1 MRNTV
6 TGLLAI
12 PSLFNIIFA
21 TPAYS
26 QDWPYNL
33 PPGVKYYPEHEH
45 HIRRDLDIQ
54 KKLNLASP
62 CGMRKLS
69 DDEGEKF
76 LLDYWEFDGQAF
88 DSIEMDKPLHT
99 RRSVS
104 SAARLLNISNVE
116 ELLPPLLLHAE
127 SQQLIPNHKFLGRS
141 LFERAYQCP
150 SGTNSCQSIGYPNSC
165 CATGETCISL
175 PDNDGATI
183 GCCPDGASCGGQIG
197 SCDTAAGYTNCKN
210 DNGGCCIPGYTCQG
224 IGCEPLKILISSL
237 LSLIEYLG
245 VYASTATTTTTLPIV
260 TVTTGASWSTLSDST
275 TTQTFVVPAS
285 STSQPGSICTTTTT
299 LVVTTSGNAMTTT
312 VVETTTILPSSATS
326 TTSLVPSTKIGPSSS
341 GQGPL
346 TCSPGFQT
354 CPASLG
360 GGCCPTDRACGSVSC
375 PPLSTAAPPV
385 LPTSGSEPVSTSAS
399 SSSTET
405 RRTTSTSDTVS
416 YSGCPTG
423 FYMCSAYYLGGCC
436 RVGRNCDTTS
446 CPTSASTAVA
456 TNSGLTVMAPSG
468 ASSAAPSGN
477 CANGWFSCA
486 ASVGGGCCPSGYGCG
501 ASCIAMASGQ
511 SNVGKG
517 APSEAANA
525 RACEWI
531 ILSLS
536 ILSGVGMIFL

>member
-1 MRNTV
+1 MRKTV

-12 PSLFNIIFA
+12 PAALLTVIFA

-33 PPGVKYYPEHEH
+33 PPGAKYYPEHEH
-45 HIRRDLDIQ
+45 HIRRDLEIQ
-54 KKLNLASP
+54 QKLNLISP
-62 CGMRKLS
+62 CGMRKMS

-76 LLDYWEFDGQAF
+76 FLDYWQFDQQAF
-88 DSIEMDKPLHT
+88 DTIGMDKPLHA

-127 SQQLIPNHKFLGRS
+127 SQQFIPNHRFLGRS

-150 SGTNSCQSIGYPNSC
+150 SGTNSCESIGYPNSC

-224 IGCEPLKILISSL
+224 IGC
-237 LSLIEYLG
+237 

-275 TTQTFVVPAS
+275 TTQTFVIPAS
-285 STSQPGSICTTTTT
+285 SASQPGSICTTTTT

-312 VVETTTILPSSATS
+312 VVETTTILPSSAAS
-326 TTSLVPSTKIGPSSS
+326 TTSLISSTQTSPSPS

-360 GGCCPTDRACGSVSC
+360 GGCCPTDRACGSLTC
-375 PPLSTAAPPV
+375 PPLSTAVPPV
-385 LPTSGSEPVSTSAS
+385 LPTSGTGPVSTSALS
-399 SSSTET
+399 SVTET
-405 RRTTSTSDTVS
+405 HRTTSTSNTVS

-468 ASSAAPSGN
+468 ASSAAPTGN

-501 ASCIAMASGQ
+501 TSCTATASGQ
-511 SNVGKG
+511 SNVGKS
-517 APSEAANA
+517 APSEAADA
-525 RACEWI
+525 RACKWI

-536 ILSGVGMIFL
+536 VLSGVGMIFL